1 MRKGELTARLSWR
14 RQVARTEILRSLL
27 RSTMTPLVLAS
38 LLSGSLTCPAFSQP
52 PASSSSSSH
61 LRGNVSFNK
70 ISGPEAGVALLE
82 RIFNRVMSIPQIAI
96 AKPAP
101 KQSPAEK
108 ENAGVD
114 YALAIRPKETGKIF
128 SQSSPSLRVLPT
140 TKLDSMKNTRAD
152 QSNENLGE
160 SIPEPPPFYGAPQS
174 NNLAGASSTMGAT
187 AGGSGIVLQDEE
199 SVDSWKGGNLL
210 RAPGKARDVGQ
221 MLKAEADRLGIWDK
235 DMSVCDGLMDK
246 SARQSGSLPPTNMG
260 KFVHQPG
267 DNACQASQ
275 STGVRAGA
283 SSASYPTWSNG
294 ASRNRQTQLA
304 QQPPDLQS
312 AIGRLYGAA
321 KKMEEAQRLVD
332 APAEKKEKAP
342 PQSNVTTVS
351 SEQKQKAKFYNSPRQ
366 IQMLDERPAVHDF
379 RSAPEGIST
388 KLKDIQIAQGQNKAP
403 YYAPAPAPMSRRN
416 SPAPGGFAA
425 GATASNAAGYK
436 LPNNAIPAQ
445 ILSIEDASN
454 TLRKQQGATS
464 PGRANAIA
472 SQLYNQ
478 MMSDNNRSG
487 MEKRE
492 TIALLPPNVATGIPL
507 VSLGTSQMQVA
518 SALSNMGQLKEQ
530 KINRWSVMTWKKPET
545 GTTALQLFFR
555 NGLLDAIRIFDP
567 TLVAQDFG
575 VAPGDSLERVK
586 EKFGEPAF
594 LLQEPTAGMGQN
606 YIYPISQVGFQL
618 ARGSGNTPP
627 KVVSILIF
635 SVK

>member
-1 MRKGELTARLSWR
+1 MKIGVMTAKRSWR
-14 RQVARTEILRSLL
+14 KRASRTETVRNLL
-27 RSTMTPLVLAS
+27 RSTMTPLLLAS
-38 LLSGSLTCPAFSQP
+38 LLSGSFACPAFSQP
-52 PASSSSSSH
+52 PTSSASRSH
-61 LRGNVSFNK
+61 LKGNVSFNK
-70 ISGPEAGVALLE
+70 ISAPEAGVALLE

-96 AKPAP
+96 AKPSP
-101 KQSPAEK
+101 KQALVDQQK
-108 ENAGVD
+108 ENGVD

-128 SQSSPSLRVLPT
+128 NQQATPSLRVLPPT
-140 TKLDSMKNTRAD
+140 TRTDTLAAKNVG
-152 QSNENLGE
+152 NEGE
-160 SIPEPPPFYGAPQS
+160 SAPEPPPYYGAPS
-174 NNLAGASSTMGAT
+174 SSGGGLAGAT
-187 AGGSGIVLQDEE
+187 AGTAFAEE
-199 SVDSWKGGNLL
+199 DSNIESWKGGNLM
-210 RAPGKARDVGQ
+210 RGSGKARDSAT
-221 MLKAEADRLGIWDK
+221 LAKADADRLGIWDK
-235 DMSVCDGLMDK
+235 DMSPNEWSADK
-246 SARQSGSLPPTNMG
+246 NSRSTSLPPTNMG

-267 DNACQASQ
+267 DSFYQTPSTKASQ
-275 STGVRAGA
+275 PLGA
-283 SSASYPTWSNG
+283 SSALSTR
-294 ASRNRQTQLA
+294 ARQQNQLA

-321 KKMEEAQRLVD
+321 KRMEEAQRMMD
-332 APAEKKEKAP
+332 APAEKKSAT

-351 SEQKQKAKFYNSPRQ
+351 GGDLKQKAKSYGSPRQ
-366 IQMLDERPAVHDF
+366 FQIVDERPVVHDF
-379 RSAPEGIST
+379 RQAAESITT
-388 KLKDIQIAQGQNKAP
+388 KLKDIQIAQAQNKP
-403 YYAPAPAPMSRRN
+403 SYYAPPPAPMSRR
-416 SPAPGGFAA
+416 SAPSQSQSGGYSNGA
-425 GATASNAAGYK
+425 GAFTQSGAPVSGYK
-436 LPNNAIPAQ
+436 LPSNAIPAQ

-464 PGRANAIA
+464 PSRANAIA

-478 MMSDNNRSG
+478 MMLDKGSV
-487 MEKRE
+487 EKRE

-567 TLVAQDFG
+567 TLVAPDFG

-594 LLQEPTAGMGQN
+594 LLQEPTSGMGQN